1 MSPAGA
7 KKAEIGQIST
17 AAPPNRDVRTPGG
30 AQSSNTRICAKRS
43 LVRAVGGPE
52 PSRMR

>member
-7 KKAEIGQIST
+7 KKADIGQIST

-30 AQSSNTRICAKRS
+30 AQSCNTRV
-43 LVRAVGGPE
+43 VRRGAWCVRWEGPN
-52 PSRMR
+52 RAG